1 MVADNFHVLYH
12 LLSMTG
18 SVSSLMQ
25 GGGRRKKGGR
35 KGGERR
41 ETVFLSLDLIQHLLL
56 VFGAGST
63 LYTEKIG
70 LGSGIKTSLKA
81 CIASGVPD
89 SQAIKNSLGMRL
101 VTMSLMRVF
110 FCNFIGQSMVLNLM
124 CHVICA

>member
-1 MVADNFHVLYH
+1 MTMFWFFLQIGKIQPQKY
-12 LLSMTG
+12 LSMTG

-89 SQAIKNSLGMRL
+89 SQAIKQPRNETSNH
-101 VTMSLMRVF
+101 VTNESIFL
-110 FCNFIGQSMVLNLM
+110 
-124 CHVICA
+124 